1 MEMSVIENKYFVDV
15 VLFKRKDKNSVIL
28 YDKKERDYDEEA
40 RVRAFRQCV
49 EYGLNNDW
57 QYFLTVTL
65 DDKKIDS
72 KNHDYVIKRIL
83 QEIKYMRRH
92 YDRDFKYL
100 LVPEL
105 SPKSNRLHFHG
116 LVKFGKSSDQLKFDG
131 EIEYLGVNRRYKNR
145 FYRYERFFRK
155 FGASRL
161 DEIVKDSPAIVY
173 YIAAYLG
180 KSNRKIDNRQIDKI
194 GPRYYYVSKGLK
206 KASKIK
212 LEKTQA
218 DNIIAAVRHMP
229 ATYQNEFLQ
238 KFRLTK
244 QQYEQLVSGR
254 YLVRYDLK
262 TGKVFENDAEKACST
277 AICLGISA
285 SLGTDKV
292 CERSTD

>member
-1 MEMSVIENKYFVDV
+1 MEMSVIANKYFVDI

-28 YDKKERDYDEEA
+28 YDKKVRDYDEEA

-83 QEIKYMRRH
+83 QEIKYMRRQ

-100 LVPEL
+100 IVPEL

-116 LVKFGKSSDQLKFDG
+116 LVKFGKSLNQLKNDG
-131 EIEYLGVNRRYKNR
+131 EVKYLGVNKRFKNR
-145 FYRYERFFRK
+145 YYRYERFFKK
-155 FGASRL
+155 FGATRL

-180 KSNRKIDNRQIDKI
+180 KSNRKIDKI
-194 GPRYYYVSKGLK
+194 GSRYYYSSKGLQT
-206 KASKIK
+206 AYKIK
-212 LEKTQA
+212 LNKNQA
-218 DNIIAAVRHMP
+218 DNILAAVRHMP
-229 ATYQNEFLQ
+229 ATFQNEFLQ
-238 KFRLTK
+238 KFRVTK
-244 QQYEQLVSGR
+244 QQYEQLVAGR
-254 YLVRYDLK
+254 YILRYDLK
-262 TGKVFENDAEKACST
+262 TGKIFENDAEKACST
-277 AICLGISA
+277 AICLGIKCLEA
-285 SLGTDKV
+285 LK
-292 CERSTD
+292 

>member
-1 MEMSVIENKYFVDV
+1 MEMSVIVNKHFVDI

-28 YDKKERDYDEEA
+28 YEKKERDYEEEA

-72 KNHDYVIKRIL
+72 KNHNYVIKKLRKDFAHIR
-83 QEIKYMRRH
+83 ER
-92 YDRDFKYL
+92 YDKEFRYL

-105 SPKSNRLHFHG
+105 SPQNDRLHFHG
-116 LVKFGKSSDQLKFDG
+116 LVKFGKSLEELKKDG
-131 EIEYLGVNRRYKNR
+131 EIKYLGRNKKFKNR
-145 FYRYERFFRK
+145 FYRYERFFK
-155 FGASRL
+155 KYGASRL

-180 KSNRKIDNRQIDKI
+180 KRKSDNRTIDKI
-194 GPRYYYVSKGLK
+194 GSRYYYNSKGLQA
-206 KASKIK
+206 ASRIK
-212 LEKTQA
+212 LAKTSA

-229 ATYQNEFLQ
+229 ATYSNEFLQ

-244 QQYEQLVSGR
+244 QQYEQIVVGR
-254 YLVRYDLK
+254 YLLRYDML
-262 TGKVFENDAEKACST
+262 TGEVFQTDAEQA
-277 AICLGISA
+277 
-285 SLGTDKV
+285 
-292 CERSTD
+292 

>member
-28 YDKKERDYDEEA
+28 YDKKDRDYDEEA

-116 LVKFGKSSDQLKFDG
+116 LVKFGKSLDQLKNDG
-131 EIEYLGVNRRYKNR
+131 EVKYLGVNKRFKNR
-145 FYRYERFFRK
+145 YYRYERFFKK

-180 KSNRKIDNRQIDKI
+180 KSNPKIDNRQIDKI

-212 LEKTQA
+212 LEKTAA

-229 ATYQNEFLQ
+229 ATYSNEFLQ

-244 QQYEQLVSGR
+244 QQYEQLVEGR
-254 YLVRYDLK
+254 YILRYDMK
-262 TGKVFENDAEKACST
+262 TGEVFQTGTEKA
-277 AICLGISA
+277 
-285 SLGTDKV
+285 
-292 CERSTD
+292 